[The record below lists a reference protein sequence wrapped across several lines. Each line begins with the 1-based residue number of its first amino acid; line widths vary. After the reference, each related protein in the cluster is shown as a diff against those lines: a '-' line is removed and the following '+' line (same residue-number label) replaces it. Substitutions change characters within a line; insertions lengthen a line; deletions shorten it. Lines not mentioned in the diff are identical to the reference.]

1 MASGST
7 FTGRNIN
14 TDSAN
19 VMNNPINQAQAY
31 REMIAKSVWGGM
43 TVDVE
48 VTNDGLIMANGG
60 TEAVVKKVN
69 IASTAGTR
77 QTRWAYAKEIQGFPA
92 TFGQQIAPQA
102 DKNQFL
108 YAEVEI
114 AELRSPLMPVH
125 TDMEQ
130 RDGYNTLS
138 KYGGSEAMAQ
148 RNVRLWAGW
157 QYDADHYAA
166 MLRGASDVY
175 LAPASVGG
183 LEKDIGG
190 VIGAAATPTTGA
202 YAGATIAGSPTS
214 HENIVAISGAGDG
227 TIFESYCTDASAA
240 ARGAHEDN
248 LAYYVY
254 TLQQAG
260 AEAANN
266 KMTRQSIR
274 GLYSVAS
281 KRNIRKIKGKN
292 YDYIY
297 QLDWEAVDQLIG
309 TLDGTTA
316 DTKFLVGLWKT
327 LSQGGDKG
335 ASNQLFDVRYEDL
348 VLDGVLI
355 RPDRYLQAYRP
366 AVMTGAASSGG
377 TSDVGR
383 VIWGCGA
390 TTTTPQ
396 SAWYGLDKFRS
407 YDANLGKVAVG
418 FLMGDTALLSATD
431 GELKMLKKEGDM
443 ETGVV
448 YGSREWRTVRRAVWQ
463 GRDPQTLNQIRNE
476 GSLLTLSCID
486 GSIYKF

>member
-1 MASGST
+1 MATGSP

-19 VMNNPINQAQAY
+19 VLNNPLIQADAY
-31 REMIAKSVWGGM
+31 REMIAKSPWGGL
-43 TVDVE
+43 TIDVE
-48 VTNDGLIMANGG
+48 PTNDGLIIANSGNEG
-60 TEAVVKKVN
+60 VVKKVN
-69 IASTAGTR
+69 IAGTAGTR

-130 RDGYNTLS
+130 RDGHNTLS
-138 KYGGSEAMAQ
+138 KFGGSEAMAQ

-157 QYDADHYAA
+157 QHDADHYAA

-202 YAGATIAGSPTS
+202 YAGATTAGSPTS
-214 HENIVAISGAGDG
+214 HENIVSISGAGDG
-227 TIFESYCTDASAA
+227 TILESYCTDASAA

-248 LAYYVY
+248 LAYFVY

-260 AEAANN
+260 AVAANN

-281 KRNIRKIKGKN
+281 KRNIRKLKGKN
-292 YDYIY
+292 YDYVW
-297 QLDWEAVDQLIG
+297 QGDWEAVDQLIG

-327 LSQGGDKG
+327 LSAGGNQG
-335 ASNQLFDVRYEDL
+335 ASDQLFDVRYEDL

-366 AVMTGAASSGG
+366 AVVTGAATSGG
-377 TSDVGR
+377 TNDVGR
-383 VIWGCGA
+383 VMWGCGA
-390 TTTTPQ
+390 TPTTPQ

-431 GELKMLKKEGDM
+431 GGLKMLEKEGDM
-443 ETGVV
+443 DTGKV

-476 GSLLTLSCID
+476 GSLITLSCID